1 MSLAIGPGT
10 AVTLHFALLLEDGS
24 EVDSTFSRQPAVFVF
39 GDGKLL
45 PGVELKL
52 LGLVAGDQQEL
63 VLAPEDAFG
72 QRNPAN
78 IQRLPRSQFG
88 DIELSE
94 GLVMNFADAANAEL
108 PGVISAIDDEMV
120 DVDFNH
126 PLAGRTLGFK
136 VEIIDVQPHSGEDEV
151 QHAG

>member
-1 MSLAIGPGT
+1 MKRTAFYLSDGT
-10 AVTLHFALLLEDGS
+10 GITAETLGHSML
-24 EVDSTFSRQPAVFVF
+24 
-39 GDGKLL
+39 
-45 PGVELKL
+45 
-52 LGLVAGDQQEL
+52 
-63 VLAPEDAFG
+63 
-72 QRNPAN
+72 
-78 IQRLPRSQFG
+78 SQFG